1 MKITKIRTFSFILS
15 VTIIAMLFIGANN
28 KIEPYEK
35 DDKVIKTN
43 TSSMMEEPNDDG
55 NKGTLEKSSGS
66 SFYIPEDQL
75 DTHLLDE
82 KIRQRKSEREKTN
95 SEYTNFAKVVGSNIE
110 TLVKES
116 KETQTKVEM
125 LERERR
131 RENRRRKRIERM
143 QRQMLEDRKN
153 TLLRINEPSF
163 SPPMSL
169 NF

>member
-1 MKITKIRTFSFILS
+1 MKITKIRTFSFILCL
-15 VTIIAMLFIGANN
+15 TIIAMLFIGANN
-28 KIEPYEK
+28 NIEPYEK

-43 TSSMMEEPNDDG
+43 TNSIMEEPSDDG

-66 SFYIPEDQL
+66 SL

-95 SEYTNFAKVVGSNIE
+95 SEYTNFAKAVGSNIE

-125 LERERR
+125 LERKRR
-131 RENRRRKRIERM
+131 RENRENRRRERIEQM
-143 QRQMLEDRKN
+143 QRQMLKDRKN
-153 TLLRINEPSF
+153 MLLRNNEPSF
-163 SPPMSL
+163 SRQM
-169 NF
+169 